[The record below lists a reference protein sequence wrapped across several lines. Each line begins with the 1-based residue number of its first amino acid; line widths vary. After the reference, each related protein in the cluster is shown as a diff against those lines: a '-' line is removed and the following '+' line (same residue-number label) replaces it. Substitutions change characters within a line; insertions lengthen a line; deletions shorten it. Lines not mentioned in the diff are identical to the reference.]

1 MTETAMSKIPLNRD
15 YLWEHLL
22 EQASRPGFFEKNG
35 LMFSRRAML
44 AKSFNGLGT
53 LGLAAALGQ
62 RAAAAGMSS
71 GGANASASPLI
82 PKLPH
87 FAARAKRVIH
97 LWMNGAPSQVDTFDP
112 KPLLEKFAGQRP
124 ESTVK
129 LTTENA
135 TEGLMPSPFQFSKYG
150 QSGIEIS
157 ELFPEVAAFAD
168 DLCVIRSMQTDVPV
182 HESSNWMMFTGSI
195 QPNRPSYGSWLLY
208 GLGSEN
214 ENLPGFVVLGEQGQP
229 VNGPSNWSSRFLPGI
244 YQGCQVA
251 LPQNYNPREVIP
263 YLQNTQLSPATQRR
277 ELDLI
282 QRLNAMHEERR
293 GAENA
298 MNARIQSLEMA
309 FNMESS
315 AAAAFDIND
324 ETSATQ
330 SAYGLTGPESELV
343 ATSGDGGF
351 KRATFG
357 RNCLLARRLV
367 ERGVRV
373 VQVYCGKSQPWDHH
387 SNNSESHRNHAKVV
401 DRPIAALLGDLKQR
415 GLLEETLVLWGG
427 EFGRTPTSQGND
439 GRDHNHHGFTVW
451 MAGGGVKGGMTYG
464 ATDEFGFKAVEKP
477 VHVHDLHATMLHL
490 MGLDHEQLTYRY
502 SGRDFRLTDVH
513 GHVVKE
519 ILA

>member
-1 MTETAMSKIPLNRD
+1 MTKIPVNRD
-15 YLWEHLL
+15 QLWENVLEHAHQPDFFDNNSHL
-22 EQASRPGFFEKNG
+22 
-35 LMFSRRAML
+35 FSRRAML
-44 AKSFNGLGT
+44 GRGFNGIGT
-53 LGLAAALGQ
+53 LGLAAAISQQASWAETSGQ
-62 RAAAAGMSS
+62 QSAAAG
-71 GGANASASPLI
+71 SPLT
-82 PKLPH
+82 PRQPH
-87 FAARAKRVIH
+87 FPARAKRVIH

-112 KPLLEKFAGQRP
+112 KPSLQKYAGQRP

-135 TEGLMPSPFQFSKYG
+135 TGGLMPSPFKFSKYG

-157 ELFPEVAAFAD
+157 ELFPEVARFAD

-251 LPQNYNPREVIP
+251 LPKEYNPREVIP
-263 YLQNTQLSPATQRR
+263 YLQNAQLSPVTQRR

-282 QRLNAMHEERR
+282 QRLNSMHLERR

-309 FNMESS
+309 FNMGRS
-315 AAAAFDIND
+315 AADAFDISQ
-324 ETSATQ
+324 ESAATLD
-330 SAYGLTGPESELV
+330 AYGLTGPESELV

-351 KRATFG
+351 KRLTYG

-373 VQVYCGKSQPWDHH
+373 VQIYCGKSQPWDHH
-387 SNNSESHRNHAKVV
+387 SGNTESHRNHAKVV

-415 GLLEETLVLWGG
+415 GLLDDTLVLWGG

-451 MAGGGVKGGMTYG
+451 MVGGGVKGGMTYG

-490 MGLDHEQLTYRY
+490 MGLDHEKLTYRY

-513 GHVVKE
+513 GNVVQE
-519 ILA
+519 IIA